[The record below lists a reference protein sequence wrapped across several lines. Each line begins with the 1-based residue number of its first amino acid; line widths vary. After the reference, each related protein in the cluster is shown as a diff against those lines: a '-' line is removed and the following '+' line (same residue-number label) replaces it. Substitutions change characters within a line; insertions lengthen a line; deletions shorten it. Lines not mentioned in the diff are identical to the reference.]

1 MLTKIRLERLNRGMR
16 QMDVVAM
23 CDGQVP
29 QHRLSL
35 IERGLPPQPAEA
47 MMLAEVFGIDPEQLF
62 PELTSLTNSEVKPRE
77 LAKEGL

>member
-1 MLTKIRLERLNRGMR
+1 MLTRIRLERLRRGLR

-23 CDGQVP
+23 CNGQVP

-47 MMLAEVFGIDPEQLF
+47 KLLAKVFRTTTEHLF
-62 PELTSLTNSEVKPRE
+62 PAVNLSD
-77 LAKEGL
+77 